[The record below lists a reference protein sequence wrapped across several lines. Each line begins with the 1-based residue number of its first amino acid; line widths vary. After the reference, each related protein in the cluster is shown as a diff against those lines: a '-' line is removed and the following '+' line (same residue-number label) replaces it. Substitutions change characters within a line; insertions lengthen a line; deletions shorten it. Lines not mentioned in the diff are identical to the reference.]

1 MPHDNIGTL
10 RQRSLRARDTTPLI
24 SPSFVMSPVI
34 VTSSTGAPSRKDI
47 YTMCGSGICPAIE
60 RGSLMPQ
67 RSYGV
72 QGCRSL
78 SRVDA

>member
-1 MPHDNIGTL
+1 MPHDNIDTL
-10 RQRSLRARDTTPLI
+10 RRYSLHARDTTPLG
-24 SPSFVMSPVI
+24 SPSFVMSTMLEGTI
-34 VTSSTGAPSRKDI
+34 TGVPSRKDI
-47 YTMCGSGICPAIE
+47 CTMCGSGICPAIE
-60 RGSLMPQ
+60 RESLMPQ